1 MKRQPAMMTIRIL
14 GRVLSYPTPDLIA
27 ALPDCRMRLA
37 ADSVLGARTRH
48 RLDVVMASMMTRDL
62 LDLQEDYVALFDRTP
77 SLSLHLFEHVH
88 GDGRDRGQALVD
100 LMGIYQ
106 EAGLEII
113 TAETPD
119 YLPLFLEFLSGL
131 SREEAGR
138 HLGHMVDILGVL
150 EARLVR
156 RRSPY
161 APVVTALIELA
172 SRRPDHN
179 VVRQALGLAGGASLS
194 KAELDRSWAETPAFD
209 APPVTS
215 PPDNDGCTRAAGML
229 RRMTR

>member
-1 MKRQPAMMTIRIL
+1 MKRQPAMMTVRIL

-27 ALPDCRMRLA
+27 ALPNCRARLIG
-37 ADSVLGARTRH
+37 DNVWGVRTRET
-48 RLDVVMASMMTRDL
+48 LDAVMASMMMRDL

-100 LMGIYQ
+100 LMAVYQ
-106 EAGLEII
+106 DAGLKII
-113 TAETPD
+113 TTETPD
-119 YLPLFLEFLSGL
+119 YLPLFLEFLSSQ

-138 HLGHMVDILGVL
+138 YLGDMVDILGVL
-150 EARLVR
+150 EARLGR

-161 APVVTALIELA
+161 AKVMAALIELA

-179 VVRQALGLAGGASLS
+179 VVRQALGMAGGAPPTT
-194 KAELDRSWAETPAFD
+194 AELDQSWTETPAFD

-215 PPDNDGCTRAAGML
+215 PPDNDGCTRAADML
-229 RRMTR
+229 RRMAK